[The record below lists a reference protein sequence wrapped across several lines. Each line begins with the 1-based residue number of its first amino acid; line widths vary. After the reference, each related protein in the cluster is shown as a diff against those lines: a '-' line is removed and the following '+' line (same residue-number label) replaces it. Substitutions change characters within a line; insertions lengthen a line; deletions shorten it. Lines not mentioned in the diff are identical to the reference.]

1 MNNTDFVAATLFGQC
16 PHCSEAS
23 MFDGWISMVPTCPQ
37 CGARFERWPGAAHGS
52 VAFGYGVGAA
62 VAAAVIVFLWSIG
75 RLGEHAEWTIAAVA
89 VVATLATYRPVKG
102 WWIAMLH
109 SMGYVFPDP
118 PTPEVDT
125 GHPPPQ
131 TGA

>member
-1 MNNTDFVAATLFGQC
+1 
-16 PHCSEAS
+16 
-23 MFDGWISMVPTCPQ
+23 MFTGWITIRESCEH

-62 VAAAVIVFLWSIG
+62 VAAMVLVFLWSIG
-75 RLGEHAEWTIAAVA
+75 QLGDRAEFTIAGVA
-89 VVATLATYRPVKG
+89 IVATLVTYRPVKG

-118 PTPEVDT
+118 PVASSATAPDAA
-125 GHPPPQ
+125 GS
-131 TGA
+131 GA